1 MIHVFCNKRGSGKT
15 KDLITLANDKVTT
28 AKGDLVY
35 ININDNNR
43 QKLEINKTIR
53 FITTNDYK
61 LKSYEGFYGFVCGIL
76 SEDYDIETV
85 FVDGLSN
92 MVNGDIEDAAHLF
105 FDLEKLA
112 HKNNVEFYIN
122 VNHEKDEM
130 PEFIKKYVA

>member
-15 KDLITLANDKVTT
+15 KDLITLANETAKI

-35 ININDNNR
+35 INDTNR
-43 QKLEINKTIR
+43 QLPEIHRPIR
-53 FITTNDYK
+53 FIATNDYK
-61 LKSYEGFYGFVCGIL
+61 LDSYEGFYGFVCGIL
-76 SEDYDIETV
+76 SENYDIETV

-92 MVNGDIEDAAHLF
+92 MIHGDIEDAAHLF

-122 VNHEKDEM
+122 VNHEKDEI